1 MKGIIRWC
9 GLSAFPSQISGH
21 GLSNDLAFSS
31 KATISRRYQ
40 EPRAKDTK
48 GIGPKATKAC
58 FVDSYRIA
66 ILSFVKAGCIVG
78 SNAPASFFCHKIP
91 QLPRYCQLP
100 DSMTPCNQSEL
111 PRPQYFLWI
120 TIFTGWSNN

>member
-21 GLSNDLAFSS
+21 GLSNDLCLFKQSNDGL
-31 KATISRRYQ
+31 RCH

-48 GIGPKATKAC
+48 GIGSEPTKAC

-66 ILSFVKAGCIVG
+66 ILSFVKH
-78 SNAPASFFCHKIP
+78 ST
-91 QLPRYCQLP
+91 QL
-100 DSMTPCNQSEL
+100 
-111 PRPQYFLWI
+111 I
-120 TIFTGWSNN
+120 